1 MSWQAWLI
9 FVPACIG
16 MNFFPGP
23 NNLLALVNAT
33 QAGARDAIIAG
44 LGRLPVMVVMIAALA
59 AGLEF
64 LMAQGAETL
73 LWVRWFGAGYLVWMG
88 WQAWKSAQVAIE
100 FEQVDRP
107 TLGAMAWREA
117 GIASTNPKLILIF
130 TAFFPQFVV
139 PGIDPSAQIAWMGG
153 TFVLIEVAAIAAYA
167 KGGKGR
173 RVHVN

>member
-64 LMAQGAETL
+64 LMAQGGRTL
-73 LWVRWFGAGYLVWMG
+73 LWVRGFGAVYLVWVG
-88 WQAWKSAQVAIE
+88 
-100 FEQVDRP
+100 
-107 TLGAMAWREA
+107 
-117 GIASTNPKLILIF
+117 
-130 TAFFPQFVV
+130 
-139 PGIDPSAQIAWMGG
+139 
-153 TFVLIEVAAIAAYA
+153 
-167 KGGKGR
+167 
-173 RVHVN
+173 